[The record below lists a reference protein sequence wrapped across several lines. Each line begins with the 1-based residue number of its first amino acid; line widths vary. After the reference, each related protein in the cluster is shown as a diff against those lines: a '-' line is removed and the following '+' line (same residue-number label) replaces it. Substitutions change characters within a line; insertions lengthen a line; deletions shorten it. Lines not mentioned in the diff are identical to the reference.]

1 MPHNPILE
9 SLPSRLSEE
18 ATRFLTDYGRR
29 HTFKAGEIVVREG
42 AACNAVYIVLTGK
55 AQIIKH
61 DAMGNSNVIALA
73 EAGSIIGEMAVF
85 MDLKR
90 SASIIADGPLS
101 LLELPNA
108 DFTTALLNFPAL
120 GVRILR
126 SLSGKL
132 HDINQRLMHAL
143 QVQHLLYVGM
153 RLLSQHA
160 LLRAPEQPLKLNL
173 MSLAEQAGFQT
184 LDIRN
189 ALISFQRLKLL
200 NNLNMTDS
208 DHAQCK
214 IKALAMREFL
224 ERGARED

>member
-9 SLPSRLSEE
+9 SLPSHLSEE

-29 HTFKAGEIVVREG
+29 HNFKTGDIVVREG
-42 AACNAVYIVLTGK
+42 APCNAVYIVLTGK

-101 LLELPNA
+101 LLELSNA
-108 DFTTALLNFPAL
+108 DFATALLNFPAL
-120 GVRILR
+120 SVRMLR

-132 HDINQRLMHAL
+132 HDINQRLMNAL
-143 QVQHLLYVGM
+143 QGQHLLYVGM

-160 LLRAPEQPLKLNL
+160 LLDAPKQLKLNL
-173 MSLAEQAGFQT
+173 MNLAEQAGFQT

-189 ALISFQRLKLL
+189 ALVSFQRLKLINDL
-200 NNLNMTDS
+200 QMIDN
-208 DHAQCK
+208 DHAYCRIQ
-214 IKALAMREFL
+214 AQEMREYL
-224 ERGARED
+224 EQGARAS